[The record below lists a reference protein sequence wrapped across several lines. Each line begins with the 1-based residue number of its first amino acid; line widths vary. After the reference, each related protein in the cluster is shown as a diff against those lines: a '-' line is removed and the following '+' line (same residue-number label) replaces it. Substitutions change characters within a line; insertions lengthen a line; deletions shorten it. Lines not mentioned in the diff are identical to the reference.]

1 MREDCRSKIS
11 IANAS
16 SLSTNLGVAK
26 IARLNFLHC
35 AIMHEHLPACRWVIL
50 TSMHGRCRWGGR
62 HSTYSLHRKKR
73 KMPLSAQW
81 SEQNYKWMQPSA
93 KCLCWLHF
101 SDKFE
106 FNNKTTTL
114 SYRLYAL
121 LAWLFCRAI
130 SQFVCLFKVCKRDS
144 RLPLVLFNLS
154 DVWWNPN
161 VFNFT
166 VSFIHS
172 AGLHRCD
179 GVRWPGYFELRP
191 LTNFP
196 PEQVWPPGPH
206 IACEQHMVTR
216 ERCYLATERM
226 SASTRAW
233 GWHMSPMSLPS
244 IIQPF
249 CHSAE

>member
-1 MREDCRSKIS
+1 
-11 IANAS
+11 
-16 SLSTNLGVAK
+16 
-26 IARLNFLHC
+26 
-35 AIMHEHLPACRWVIL
+35 
-50 TSMHGRCRWGGR
+50 MHGRCRWGGR

-101 SDKFE
+101 SDKIE

-114 SYRLYAL
+114 SHRLYAL
-121 LAWLFCRAI
+121 LACLFVG
-130 SQFVCLFKVCKRDS
+130 QFVCLFKVCRRDS

-166 VSFIHS
+166 VSSIHS

-206 IACEQHMVTR
+206 ISCEAAHGHQRDVIWPLR
-216 ERCYLATERM
+216 ECQ
-226 SASTRAW
+226 S
-233 GWHMSPMSLPS
+233 
-244 IIQPF
+244 QPGPGTDTWAP
-249 CHSAE
+249 CHSHPLSSSFVTQLSSEGLNQYYLSCRSWWIPTRPWHTLRENGANYPGHKEGGGRMPVQFLTGDQ